1 VGGSLDYEVN
11 EYVARASAI
20 VANEDFQLTVLPL
33 PMSPSL
39 ALSSFCDICSFSERR
54 APARDCRIRHNVPEG
69 YCRWDEAWSFLPN
82 KLLSHTSGRCRPRF
96 PEPDGFGLKVH
107 DLRRSAV
114 RNLRLAGVAENEAMK
129 ISGHKTRAVFD
140 RYNIVSTED
149 VQAAMRKREALSTGA
164 NVQPAHGA
172 KLVQSAPKRKAK
184 LLKA

>member
-1 VGGSLDYEVN
+1 
-11 EYVARASAI
+11 
-20 VANEDFQLTVLPL
+20 
-33 PMSPSL
+33 
-39 ALSSFCDICSFSERR
+39 
-54 APARDCRIRHNVPEG
+54 
-69 YCRWDEAWSFLPN
+69 LPN
-82 KLLSHTSGRCRPRF
+82 KLLSHTSGRCRRRF